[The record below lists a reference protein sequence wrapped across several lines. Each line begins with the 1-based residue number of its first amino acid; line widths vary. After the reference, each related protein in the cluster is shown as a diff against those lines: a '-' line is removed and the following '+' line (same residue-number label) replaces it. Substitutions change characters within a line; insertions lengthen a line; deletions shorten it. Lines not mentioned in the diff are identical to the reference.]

1 MKKINNMNELKYT
14 LLHKLAMYLKSSGD
28 KKQIMI
34 PYAAINDNIDFLL
47 SKPAYPTM
55 TTEDSIEVKV
65 IALKEVETYHWG
77 MPEDMIA
84 DLERT
89 KPDVFT
95 ETAYYKARELYKL
108 KLSDYI
114 KLWEKKVPSVG
125 EFLIVMEV
133 ERV

>member
-1 MKKINNMNELKYT
+1 MNELKYT
-14 LLHKLAMYLKSSGD
+14 LLHKLAMYLKKSGD
-28 KKQIMI
+28 KKHIMI
-34 PYAAINDNIDFLL
+34 PYGAINDNIDFLL
-47 SKPAYPTM
+47 SKPTYHTL
-55 TTEDSIEVKV
+55 TTEDGIEVKM

-77 MPEDMIA
+77 MTEDMIA

-114 KLWEKKVPSVG
+114 KLWEKKVHSVG
-125 EFLIVMEV
+125 EFLLLMDV
-133 ERV
+133 ERI